1 MCTMYNVHCTCVGST
16 VDTEY
21 GEGMC
26 VCVSVYNVLYV
37 HCTVDTEYG
46 EGMCVCVCGE
56 YTRH

>member
-1 MCTMYNVHCTCVGST
+1 M
-16 VDTEY
+16 DTEY

-26 VCVSVYNVLYV
+26 VCVSVYNVYV